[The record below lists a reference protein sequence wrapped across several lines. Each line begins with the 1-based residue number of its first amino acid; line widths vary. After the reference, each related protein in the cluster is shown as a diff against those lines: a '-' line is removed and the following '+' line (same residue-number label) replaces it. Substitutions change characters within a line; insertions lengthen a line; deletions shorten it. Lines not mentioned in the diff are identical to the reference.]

1 MRSWR
6 SCASDRATGKMLV
19 AKCMLVF
26 MCAIFEQRWVEI
38 NSSAQ
43 NVSEMSAGLVVDR
56 TFKRS
61 DSDIPSDI
69 SSVKSPLRIPYDAS
83 L

>member
-1 MRSWR
+1 
-6 SCASDRATGKMLV
+6 MLV

-56 TFKRS
+56 TFGRR
-61 DSDIPSDI
+61 DSDIPSDILSDI

>member
-1 MRSWR
+1 
-6 SCASDRATGKMLV
+6 
-19 AKCMLVF
+19 

-56 TFKRS
+56 TFERRDS
-61 DSDIPSDI
+61 DIPSDIPSDI

>member
-1 MRSWR
+1 
-6 SCASDRATGKMLV
+6 
-19 AKCMLVF
+19 

-56 TFKRS
+56 TFGRR
-61 DSDIPSDI
+61 DSDIPSDILSDI